1 MKSSRWLVIP
11 LVVGV
16 IILGW
21 YAQSKLKYDFSI
33 STFTAKNSR
42 EYKNYR
48 EYSDQFPSNEQYVIV
63 GMDLDKPI
71 NDWETFQRFVAFND
85 TLERLNGV
93 LKLNSITETIL
104 PQKGLLGKVN
114 KRLLGWKT
122 EANFQKKFE
131 ELAMYEDI
139 RPKFISENNRAMRIY
154 LQTKNLDLQESTL
167 LIKEIRSLAEK
178 FGFPKVHL
186 IGKGAFQAFVEKA
199 FFKEMMLLSS
209 LGIALLVGLFYFF
222 FRGYKSV
229 VLSFTMLLFNVA
241 CTMILFWLTGIKIG
255 ILTLTVPLLIV
266 VLSLCDVVHILY
278 SYKVNATKK
287 SDQFAM
293 TATIKSLNWSLFL
306 TSLTTFLAF
315 AIFFLSP
322 VMEIIDF
329 ALITCGGIFIAYFS
343 SRFLFPRLIMLVGV
357 PPFNGVPPLERIK
370 NVLIRRL
377 EKSKRT
383 AIIALVFIL
392 FLGGFAFLK
401 STINSKPAFAG
412 DSDSEMGQA
421 MQFFDANFE
430 GTRSIEVILKDTNVL
445 TAENMK
451 VIDSIDTYLTK
462 TYKCNSVFSLNTAV
476 KRLNRYSHFGKPS
489 FYKFPDTVSVQFLNV
504 IEKYSDALGLQNAVT
519 KDRKL
524 LRISGRLKEADL
536 HEIRGR
542 NDSLQTFLKG
552 FNTETRSLFISGNSY
567 VNDQSQIRV
576 TQYILLGVMLSLL
589 VAGLLIWF
597 FYRSFR
603 LMIAAIVP
611 NLLPL
616 LAALCLM
623 TVTGIELNGFSV
635 MALSIILG
643 LSVDDT
649 IYFIGNS
656 FKRGQEPRLEDIK
669 EGIGKN
675 TFPVIVTS
683 VLLSV
688 GFGILSLSGFS
699 SNRDI
704 GILVSLILLIALIS
718 DLIVLPALMKWMF
731 KLNKT

>member
-1 MKSSRWLVIP
+1 M
-11 LVVGV
+11 
-16 IILGW
+16 
-21 YAQSKLKYDFSI
+21 
-33 STFTAKNSR
+33 
-42 EYKNYR
+42 
-48 EYSDQFPSNEQYVIV
+48 
-63 GMDLDKPI
+63 
-71 NDWETFQRFVAFND
+71 AFND
-85 TLERLNGV
+85 TLEKLEGV
-93 LKLNSITETIL
+93 LKLNSITEIVL
-104 PQKGLLGKVN
+104 PQKGVFGKVN
-114 KRLLGWKT
+114 KRMLTWKT
-122 EANFQKKFE
+122 EAQFQKKFK
-131 ELAMYEDI
+131 ELEKYQDI
-139 RPKFISENNRAMRIY
+139 RPKFIADDDRAVRVY
-154 LQTKNLDLQESTL
+154 LQTKSLDLPTSTALIEKIRL
-167 LIKEIRSLAEK
+167 LAPK
-178 FGFPKVHL
+178 FGFHKVHL
-186 IGKGAFQAFVEKA
+186 VGKGAFQAFVEKA
-199 FFKEMMLLSS
+199 FYQEMVLLSS
-209 LGIALLVGLFYFF
+209 LGIALLVALFYFF

-266 VLSLCDVVHILY
+266 VLSFCDVVHILY
-278 SYKVNATKK
+278 TYKRIATKK

-293 TATIKSLNWSLFL
+293 TATIRSLNWSLFL

-322 VMEIIDF
+322 VMEIVDF

-343 SRFLFPRLIMLVGV
+343 SRFLFPKLILLVGV
-357 PPFNGVPPLERIK
+357 PPFNGEPPLEKIK
-370 NVLIRRL
+370 NALIVRL

-383 AIIALVFIL
+383 AIIACTLIL
-392 FLGGFAFLK
+392 FLGLFAAMT
-401 STINSKPAFAG
+401 SHINSQPTFAG
-412 DSDSEMGQA
+412 DTESEMGQA
-421 MQFFDANFE
+421 MKFFNERFE
-430 GTRSIEVILKDTNVL
+430 GTRTIEVILKDTNVL
-445 TAENMK
+445 TADNMR
-451 VIDSIDTYLTK
+451 VIDRIESYLTEH
-462 TYKCNSVFSLNTAV
+462 YQCNAVFSLNTAV
-476 KRLNRYSHFGKPS
+476 KRLNRYTHFGKPS
-489 FYKFPDTVSVQFLNV
+489 FYRFPDTVSMQFLEV
-504 IEKYSDALGLQNAVT
+504 IDKYSDALGLQNAVT
-519 KDRKL
+519 SDKKL
-524 LRISGRLKEADL
+524 LRISGRLKEAEL

-542 NDSLQTFLKG
+542 NERLQEFLKA
-552 FNTETRSLFISGNSY
+552 FNTDTRSLFVSGNSY
-567 VNDQSQIRV
+567 VNDQAQVRV
-576 TQYILLGVMLSLL
+576 TQYILLGVLLSLL
-589 VAGLLIWF
+589 VAGLLIWA

-623 TVTGIELNGFSV
+623 TSTGIELNGFSV

-669 EGIGKN
+669 EGIRKN

-683 VLLSV
+683 LLLSV

-704 GILVSLILLIALIS
+704 GILVSLILLIALMS